1 MGKLDK
7 ELILLIETLNYKKES
22 DDIYSYCFEDFN
34 SKITVDLK
42 NEKIEYPEKIKVN
55 ERQTCNFSAL
65 ENFVVLECVHRLL
78 KKGYAP
84 SSIELEK
91 RWSLGHG
98 KKSGRADICVYDTD
112 DSSMCLIIECKTFG
126 TEYEKAKAQ
135 LKQDGGQLFSYWC
148 KL

>member
-22 DDIYSYCFEDFN
+22 NNLYSYCFDNANTKITIDFN
-34 SKITVDLK
+34 
-42 NEKIEYPEKIKVN
+42 NETINYPKEIKVN
-55 ERQTCNFSAL
+55 ERQTCNFSSS

-78 KKGYAP
+78 KKGYRP
-84 SSIELEK
+84 ESIELEK
-91 RWSLGHG
+91 RWSLGHEQ
-98 KKSGRADICVYDTD
+98 KSGRADICIYDAD
-112 DSSMCLIIECKTFG
+112 GSSMFLIIECKTFG
-126 TEYEKAKAQ
+126 KEYEKAKVQ